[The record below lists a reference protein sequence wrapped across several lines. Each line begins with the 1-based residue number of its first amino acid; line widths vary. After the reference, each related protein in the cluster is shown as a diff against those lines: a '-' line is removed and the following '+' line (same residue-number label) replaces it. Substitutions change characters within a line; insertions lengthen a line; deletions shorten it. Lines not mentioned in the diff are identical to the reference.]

1 MAGKYIF
8 NEYKAQKLKIDVHRL
23 RNKQPGKPRECSAQE
38 AVHHILTELK
48 LSSIFLA
55 VYYVNKDPPE
65 ERVQL
70 LLSEKGIRELP
81 DDSPNIFKKSNFDR
95 YMEKPSATSCNGKCS
110 ILDDFCY
117 AEF

>member
-1 MAGKYIF
+1 M
-8 NEYKAQKLKIDVHRL
+8 KIDVHMS
-23 RNKQPGKPRECSAQE
+23 RNKQPGKLRECSGQE
-38 AVHHILTELK
+38 VVHHISTELK

-55 VYYVNKDPPE
+55 VYFVNKDPPE

-70 LLSEKGIRELP
+70 LLSEKELHELP
-81 DDSPNIFKKSNFDR
+81 DDSPNIFKKSSFDR
-95 YMEKPSATSCNGKCS
+95 YMERPNATFCNGKCS